1 MQQIAAAAAL
11 PGAETMWVVTIL
23 FVLTYVLI
31 VTDRIN
37 RSIIAM
43 LGAGAMVVS
52 GVLSQDEAI
61 RGIDFNTIALL
72 TGMMVL
78 VAIARRCGGDLLHAR
93 SFLLPI
99 VPPDRNG
106 IGHPSVEQRNLG
118 RSGLI
123 VSAVGLGCNNFGG
136 RIDYAATRAVVHKA
150 LDLGITFFDT
160 SDTYGESG
168 GSEEQLGRALA
179 GRRHEIVLASKFA
192 RPMDREGRLQGA
204 SRHYIMSAVEASLK
218 RLNTDYIDLYQQ
230 HIADPKTPIEETLR
244 ALDDLVQQG
253 KVRYIGCSTLSA
265 WQVVEAQWVSTHLGL
280 QRYVSCQE
288 RYSLIDRDLDRD
300 LMPVIE
306 SYGLGLIPF
315 SPLADGLLTGKYR
328 RNAPMPADA
337 RLTTT
342 PRAAERRLTERNW
355 AVVER
360 LSDFCEARGHDLL
373 ELALSWLLHRPR
385 VASVIAGATSAAQV
399 EANFRAA
406 SWALSREDMDEIDRL
421 TAD

>member
-1 MQQIAAAAAL
+1 M
-11 PGAETMWVVTIL
+11 
-23 FVLTYVLI
+23 
-31 VTDRIN
+31 
-37 RSIIAM
+37 
-43 LGAGAMVVS
+43 
-52 GVLSQDEAI
+52 
-61 RGIDFNTIALL
+61 
-72 TGMMVL
+72 
-78 VAIARRCGGDLLHAR
+78 
-93 SFLLPI
+93 
-99 VPPDRNG
+99 
-106 IGHPSVEQRNLG
+106 EQRNLG

-136 RIDYAATRAVVHKA
+136 RLDYAATRAVVHKA

-192 RPMDREGRLQGA
+192 RPMDRERRLQGA
-204 SRHYIMSAVEASLK
+204 SRRYIMSAVEASLK

-265 WQVVEAQWVSTHLGL
+265 WQTVEAQWVSTHRGL
-280 QRYVSCQE
+280 ERYVSCQE
-288 RYSLIDRDLDRD
+288 RYSLIDRDLDRE

-328 RNAPMPADA
+328 RNAPMPPGA

-342 PRAAERRLTERNW
+342 PRAAERRLLDRNW
-355 AVVER
+355 RIVER
-360 LSDFCEARGHDLL
+360 LTDFCEGRGHALL
-373 ELALSWLLHRPR
+373 ELAFSWLLQRPK
-385 VASVIAGATSAAQV
+385 VASVIAGATSADQV
-399 EANFRAA
+399 EANVRAG
-406 SWALSREDMDEIDRL
+406 SWALSHEDMDEIDRL